1 MKFYIAE
8 DDPNIIRI
16 LKKIITDCELGT
28 VIGEATD
35 GYEAFKEIDILKP
48 DIALVDLFIPSLD
61 GISLIQKMDDSVSAI
76 MISQVSTKDMIGR
89 AYEAGVKFFIQKPIN
104 AVEVCSVIQHLIEN
118 IESQKKLEQIKSMF
132 ALIPE
137 ETQGKLLETSGNSN
151 EDQVIS
157 ILKNLGIIGESGA
170 DAIITSISWLID
182 HPNAL
187 NEMSLKDFF
196 KRFSDHPRSF
206 EQRIRRTAS
215 TALNNL
221 ASMGLED
228 YSNPIFQDYAHVLY
242 SFKEVRVE
250 MDGIKR
256 KIDEHGKVNI
266 RKFLEGLLHICIS

>member
-8 DDPNIIRI
+8 DDTNIIRI
-16 LKKIITDCELGT
+16 LKKIITDRDLGT

-35 GYEAFKEIDILKP
+35 GYEAYQEIEILKP

-61 GISLIQKMDDSVSAI
+61 GISLVQKMDDSVSAI
-76 MISQVSTKDMIGR
+76 MISQVSAKDMIER

-104 AVEVCSVIQHLIEN
+104 AVEVCYVIEHLIEN
-118 IESQKKLEQIKSMF
+118 IESQKKLEQIKSML
-132 ALIPE
+132 ASVPE
-137 ETQGKLLETSGNSN
+137 ETQAETFETRGNSN
-151 EDQVIS
+151 EDQIIS
-157 ILKNLGIIGESGA
+157 ILKSLGIIGESGA

-196 KRFSDHPRSF
+196 QRFSDHPRSF

-242 SFKEVRVE
+242 SFKEIRIE
-250 MDGIKR
+250 MDGIK
-256 KIDEHGKVNI
+256 KKVDEHGTVNI